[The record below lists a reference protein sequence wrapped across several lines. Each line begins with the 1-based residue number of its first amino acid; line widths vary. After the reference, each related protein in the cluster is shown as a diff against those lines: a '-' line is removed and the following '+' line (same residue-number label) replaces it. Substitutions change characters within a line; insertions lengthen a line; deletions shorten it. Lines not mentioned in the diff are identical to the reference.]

1 MSIHVLL
8 VDDHAVVRRGLRSI
22 LTAMDLVESV
32 DEAATG
38 RDGIHQA
45 LTSPIDVV
53 VLDVEL
59 PDLSGI
65 EAMQL
70 IHEQRP
76 KLPVVMFSMHAD
88 RHYCVRALRAGATGY
103 VTKQGDH
110 REIAQAVASA
120 ARGRRWLSPDV
131 AGALADDVAMNA
143 TERDPHECLSPREFE
158 VLRLVGAGV
167 TPTEIGQRLGLS
179 VKTVSSYRTRVLE
192 KLSLTTTAQMIRYAV
207 EHHLVA

>member
-1 MSIHVLL
+1 VSIHLLL

-22 LTAMDLVESV
+22 LEGMDIVATV

-38 RDGIHQA
+38 RAGIHQA
-45 LTSPIDVV
+45 LTAPIDVV

-88 RHYCVRALRAGATGY
+88 RHYCVRALRAGAIGY

-110 REIAQAVASA
+110 RDIVKAIESA
-120 ARGRRWLSPDV
+120 ARGRRWLSPDA
-131 AGALADDVAMNA
+131 AGALADDVAMGETDRA
-143 TERDPHECLSPREFE
+143 PHESLSGREFE

-179 VKTVSSYRTRVLE
+179 VKTVSSYRARILE
-192 KLSLTTTAQMIRYAV
+192 KLSLGSTAQMIRYAV
-207 EHHLVA
+207 EHRLVE